1 VTVPEPRNLRLL
13 YLMEVFAGLA
23 RGAYLVCI
31 GWTTL
36 VVTGDVARVGQVF
49 VVAMLTIMLA
59 GPVVGVIADRYDR
72 RRVTIVAYLLIAA
85 VLAVFGMALATAAD
99 LALVWFFVA
108 VFLITGFRL
117 LYQFAHDGLIHA
129 NVASDD
135 LVHVI
140 ARFRS
145 LHLFATTVGTVATG
159 VIIERFSPS
168 AGFLFAAAMSLLLI
182 LPVLFVQGGVRR
194 EKPAGFSGFVTDF
207 LGGLRIFRSN
217 QAVRSAAILA
227 AVALPVGQLANAVLS
242 SLIRDDLGLGS
253 DVFGL
258 VDGAWPLGGMLAAL
272 VLSLGLRRLSTRHM
286 EYAFGVLVGV
296 STVALSMTSSV
307 IGLVVIHAVM
317 GFSVWLCR
325 IVIDGRVLQS
335 VASENVGRA
344 KTYVEVMFSVSALI
358 MVLSPTLVRLPQTS
372 DYFLYWGLFIVI
384 ATVLLRVAR

>member
-36 VVTGDVARVGQVF
+36 VVTDDVARVGQVF

-72 RRVTIVAYLLIAA
+72 RRVTIVAHLLIAA
-85 VLAVFGMALATAAD
+85 VLAVFGMALAAAAD
-99 LALVWFFVA
+99 LGLVWFFVA
-108 VFLITGFRL
+108 VFLVTGFRL

-129 NVASDD
+129 NVDAAD

-194 EKPAGFSGFVTDF
+194 EKPEGFSGFVADF
-207 LGGLRIFRSN
+207 KGGLQIFRTN
-217 QAVRSAAILA
+217 QTVRMAAILA
-227 AVALPVGQLANAVLS
+227 AVALPVGQLSNAVLS
-242 SLIRDDLGLGS
+242 SFIRDDLGLGS

-258 VDGAWPLGGMLAAL
+258 VDGAWPLGGMAAAL
-272 VLSLGLRRLSTRHM
+272 ILSLGLRRLSARYM
-286 EYAFGVLVGV
+286 EYAFAVLAGLA
-296 STVALSMTSSV
+296 TVALSMTSSV

-317 GFSVWLCR
+317 GFAVWLCR
-325 IVIDGRVLQS
+325 IIIDGRVLQS

-344 KTYVEVMFSVSALI
+344 KTYVEVMFSASALV